1 VKRLRDFDSIN
12 AFFSDR
18 EIDDLQAAGDAR
30 REARALGPSG
40 SATPVPPSKK
50 KPRPGRPA
58 KTPRA
63 PDRG

>member
-1 VKRLRDFDSIN
+1 MRRLRDFDSIA

-18 EIDDLQAAGDAR
+18 EIDDLQAAVDSR
-30 REARALGPSG
+30 REASALRPSG

-63 PDRG
+63 PNRG